1 MMSRL
6 IVLAGNPNVGKS
18 RLFSRLTGH
27 YAEISNFPGTT
38 VEVQSA
44 PFMDGQ
50 LMDSPGVYGLGRFSQ
65 DESVALDTILKADV
79 VINVVDATHL
89 PRDLFLTL
97 QLVELGKP
105 LCLVLNMMDALE
117 DLGAEIDV
125 QELSRQLQIPVVP
138 ISAKM
143 GQNIDALREV
153 LRGAIAVPG
162 AREKWAPVPDVVGR
176 IDALLFLEEDPEVLK
191 RVGIMP
197 PVGSRERVYLER
209 CAAADRLAQAV
220 WKPPASDSLWQQKLD
235 DIVLHPVWGFV
246 ILGLLL
252 LLLYY
257 GMGVVVAGVVVN
269 AGESFLKSEVVQ
281 PLEAMSASW
290 LGSSTLSYRLLFG
303 QYGMIR
309 AGLVAVVGLLL
320 PLVTAFNLLLALLE
334 GTGYLP
340 RLAVLLDRFF
350 INFGLNGRA
359 VIPIVLGFGCVT
371 MATLSTRVLATPR
384 ERSIAT
390 TLLAWT
396 IPCSAQMGVVV
407 GLMSGLGP
415 LYALSYTAIILGLF
429 VAVGTVMDWALP
441 GEATP
446 LFLDMPAWSWP
457 SISDMLVK
465 TEGQVREF
473 LREATPLFLLGTGLI
488 EVAHLVGMLE
498 RINRALAPVFQN
510 WLGLPRQATAAF
522 VLGFI
527 RRDFGVAEF
536 YQFHLSPHQI
546 LTGSV
551 TLTLFVPC
559 IASTL
564 VILKERG
571 ILAGTVI
578 WGGSIAIA
586 LCCGIGVA
594 HWWPI

>member
-1 MMSRL
+1 MASRL

-27 YAEISNFPGTT
+27 YTEISNFPGTT

-50 LMDSPGVYGLGRFSQ
+50 LVDSPGVYGLGRFSQ
-65 DESVALDTILKADV
+65 DESVALDAILKADV

-97 QLVELGKP
+97 QLVDLGKP
-105 LCLVLNMMDALE
+105 LCLVLNMMDAL
-117 DLGAEIDV
+117 DGMGAKIDV
-125 QELSRQLQIPVVP
+125 QELARQLKIPVVP
-138 ISAKM
+138 ISAKT
-143 GQNIDALREV
+143 GQNIDAVRNV
-153 LRGAIAVPG
+153 LRAAIAVPDLRDEWG
-162 AREKWAPVPDVVGR
+162 SVPGVVDR
-176 IDALLFLEEDPEVLK
+176 TDALLFFEEDPDVMK
-191 RVGIMP
+191 RIGSTP
-197 PVGSRERVYLER
+197 PAGSRERVYLER
-209 CAAADRLAQAV
+209 RATADRLGRTV
-220 WKPPASDSLWQQKLD
+220 WRPPTSDNRWQQKLD
-235 DIVLHPVWGFV
+235 DIVLHPLMGFV
-246 ILGLLL
+246 VVGLLL
-252 LLLYY
+252 ILLYY
-257 GMGVVVAGVVVN
+257 GMGVVVAGVVVS
-269 AGESFLKSEVVQ
+269 AGESFLKSAVVQ
-281 PLEAMSASW
+281 PLGAISAPW
-290 LGSSTLSYRLLFG
+290 LGSSTLGYRLLFG

-309 AGLVAVVGLLL
+309 SGLVAVAGLLL
-320 PLVTAFNLLLALLE
+320 PLVTAFNMMLALLE
-334 GTGYLP
+334 STGYLP

-350 INFGLNGRA
+350 INLGLNGRA
-359 VIPIVLGFGCVT
+359 VIPVVLGFGCVT

-384 ERSIAT
+384 ERSIVT

-415 LYALSYTAIILGLF
+415 LYAVSYAAIILGLF
-429 VAVGTVMDWALP
+429 VAVGTIMDWTLP

-457 SISDMLVK
+457 SISDIFVK

-488 EVAHLVGMLE
+488 ELAHIVGMLE
-498 RINRALAPVFQN
+498 RVTHALTPVFQN

-536 YQFHLSPHQI
+536 FQFHLTPHQI

-571 ILAGTVI
+571 MLAGTVI

-586 LCCGIGVA
+586 LLCGIGVA
-594 HWWPI
+594 HLWPI

>member
-1 MMSRL
+1 MASRS

-50 LMDSPGVYGLGRFSQ
+50 LTDSPGVYGLGRFSQ
-65 DESVALDTILKADV
+65 DESVALDAILKADV

-97 QLVELGKP
+97 QLLDLGKP
-105 LCLVLNMMDALE
+105 LCVVLNRMDALE
-117 DLGAEIDV
+117 DLGAEIDI
-125 QELSRQLQIPVVP
+125 QELSRRLKIPIVP
-138 ISAKM
+138 ISAKT
-143 GQNIDALREV
+143 GKNIDAIRNV
-153 LRGAIAVPG
+153 LRTAISVPEPRFDRESVPG
-162 AREKWAPVPDVVGR
+162 IVDRA
-176 IDALLFLEEDPEVLK
+176 DALLFLEEDPEVMK
-191 RVGIMP
+191 QVGITP

-209 CAAADRLAQAV
+209 RATADRLGRAV
-220 WKPPASDSLWQQKLD
+220 WRPPAPDSRWQQKLD
-235 DIVLHPVWGFV
+235 DIILHPLLGFV
-246 ILGLLL
+246 VVGLLL
-252 LLLYY
+252 ILLYY

-281 PLEAMSASW
+281 PLGVISAPW
-290 LGSSTLSYRLLFG
+290 LGSSTLGYRLLFG

-309 AGLVAVVGLLL
+309 TGLVAVVGLLL
-320 PLVTAFNLLLALLE
+320 PLVTAFNLLLGLLE

-340 RLAVLLDRFF
+340 RLAILLDRFF
-350 INFGLNGRA
+350 INLGLNGRA
-359 VIPIVLGFGCVT
+359 VIPVVLGFGCVT
-371 MATLSTRVLATPR
+371 MATLSTRVLTTSR

-396 IPCSAQMGVVV
+396 VPCSAQMGVVV

-415 LYALSYTAIILGLF
+415 LYALSYAAIILGLF
-429 VAVGTVMDWALP
+429 VAVGTIMDRMLP

-446 LFLDMPAWSWP
+446 LFLDLPAWSWP
-457 SISDMLVK
+457 SISDILVK

-488 EVAHLVGMLE
+488 EVAHLVGLLQ
-498 RINRALAPVFQN
+498 RVNRGLAPVFQN

-536 YQFHLSPHQI
+536 YQFHLTPHQI

-571 ILAGTVI
+571 MLAGTVI

-586 LCCGIGVA
+586 ILSGIGVA
-594 HWWPI
+594 HLWPI